1 LTEEVTEAFRLD
13 TVQGH
18 FFHEATSIIET
29 EATQATGTIEIITG
43 TETKTGIETE
53 AGTEATTEIGT
64 TVTAA
69 EPKTGTTTETI
80 TTAEAQGLWTMETM
94 AVVEIQDLRI
104 VEATVAVETLDQMI
118 AEATQET
125 GEVEA
130 QEAMLL
136 AQHLREAEMVEQKLP
151 ALHQEVVRTT
161 RERKY

>member
-1 LTEEVTEAFRLD
+1 LD

-29 EATQATGTIEIITG
+29 EATPATGTIEIITG

-53 AGTEATTEIGT
+53 AGTEAITEIGT

-80 TTAEAQGLWTMETM
+80 T
-94 AVVEIQDLRI
+94 
-104 VEATVAVETLDQMI
+104 VAVETLDQMI

-125 GEVEA
+125 GVVEA

-161 RERKY
+161 GERKY